1 MRRPEEGYAMPLG
14 SPPYQ
19 EPPFPAGRNAEL
31 LLVEFEADGDGM
43 EYEVPEPLKL
53 VEGSKPIAWIFDAPQ
68 LTGSVYHEG
77 AVLLTVKYR
86 EVTGYY
92 VPYIWGDNDELMF
105 LNREVYGWP
114 QLSCDRDALHK
125 DESSVWGIITRRGE
139 TLIKLSVSL
148 ERTARPKELPLREDW
163 LQVRKFPNPIR
174 GKPSIRHL
182 IHTVVPPG
190 TVHELWTGRASLQ
203 LGPSAEFALGRFGR
217 VSASRGFYVRTS
229 FDLPLPIKAVKLP

>member
-1 MRRPEEGYAMPLG
+1 MRRSEQGYAMPLG
-14 SPPYQ
+14 SSPYQ

-31 LLVEFEADGDGM
+31 LLAEFEADVDGM
-43 EYEVPEPLKL
+43 GYEVPEPLKL
-53 VEGSKPIAWIFDAPQ
+53 VKGSKPIAWIFDAPQ
-68 LTGSVYHEG
+68 RTGSVYHEG

-86 EVTGYY
+86 GVTGYY
-92 VPYIWGDNDELMF
+92 VPYIWGDNDELML

-114 QLSCDRDALHK
+114 QLFCDHDALHK
-125 DESSVWGIITRRGE
+125 DENSVWGIIARRGE
-139 TLIKLSVSL
+139 TLIKLSVFL
-148 ERTARPKELPLREDW
+148 ERTAKPKELPLREDW

-203 LGPSAEFALGRFGR
+203 LGPSPKFTLGRFGHVR
-217 VSASRGFYVRTS
+217 ASRGFYLRTS
-229 FDLPLPIKAVKLP
+229 FDLPLPVKAVKLP